1 MAEIQAAKFPF
12 KDTNISFKRF
22 LSGARLSAAPCNKVW
37 LTVNKTSY
45 IGFKITNFCTLSIS

>member
-12 KDTNISFKRF
+12 KDTNTSFIRF

-37 LTVNKTSY
+37 LTVNKTTQVL
-45 IGFKITNFCTLSIS
+45 K